1 MERKPV
7 HMTVLC
13 QILRNVDNV
22 DFDKVNSKL
31 CELSPDYS
39 DDGDTRKI
47 AYTINGKRYS
57 IKTGRFIKKR
67 LRGIIDLTD
76 LEVQTIAAEI
86 NVELHG
92 RIIEVHTG
100 KKVYEK
106 YKSLGINSCMANGKV
121 PPHHFEVYEQN
132 EAVVSLAVCYTSGGA
147 ARCLIWNAK
156 DINNQSV
163 TVYDRRYGSCEKAKS
178 ELLSWCKAQGYKDA
192 YNCTDYYHVDVK
204 AAYDKYPYIDT
215 FCYMNETKTRLYNRQ
230 TNEVVWSARSTSGLV
245 SKVNVK
251 HERSMSSGRRIGAW
265 TEPELQYNCDC
276 EERGIEDQC
285 LHEGYYVCDDC
296 GEHIGEDDLHNSSF
310 NYQVTM
316 CASCFEN
323 HYEQCCSCGD
333 WIEHHESLIAQD
345 YIYRTDCYCES
356 FTTCDCCDESV
367 SNDYVVWVE
376 RDDRNMCEYCYDEH
390 YHECACCNEHFHDEE
405 LTNVEFVHGEEQ
417 VCEECFNRHDY
428 CDVCDEFMDDC
439 VELTDNSIVCPKCHP
454 DGPEN
459 PNQLGFKFGGKYWET
474 DTEYRHHAR
483 LVKIVY
489 PQGRLTHENAC
500 DLIAATMAD
509 LPELKLESKFGW
521 KHSIS
526 NWSTTDMEIVKG
538 PLDIMWPRDPDT
550 DGMIRRGRL
559 IAIPGGKERWIEYG
573 KNVRWQNLAPPSV
586 GTS

>member
-276 EERGIEDQC
+276 E
-285 LHEGYYVCDDC
+285 
-296 GEHIGEDDLHNSSF
+296 
-310 NYQVTM
+310 
-316 CASCFEN
+316 
-323 HYEQCCSCGD
+323 
-333 WIEHHESLIAQD
+333 
-345 YIYRTDCYCES
+345 S